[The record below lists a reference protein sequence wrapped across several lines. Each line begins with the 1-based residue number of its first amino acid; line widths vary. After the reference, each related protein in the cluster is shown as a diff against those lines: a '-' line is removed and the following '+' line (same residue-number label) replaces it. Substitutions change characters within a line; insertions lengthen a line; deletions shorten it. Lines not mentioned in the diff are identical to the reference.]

1 MSTFTGLTTMVRG
14 IYMNQL
20 SLNTVGH
27 NIVNAGTDGYSRQ
40 YAAPVAT
47 QSEHRAGLHSNIE
60 VGTGVDAL
68 SLTRSRDTYADYQYR
83 QETTYK
89 SYYEEMA
96 TCYDKLEAI
105 FNDSGNTGVADAM
118 SEVFKAWSA
127 LSTEGPTAANRE
139 TVIEKSKILCNS
151 ISTLGAQLQDQINSQ
166 YDEIHKH
173 TIHVDEMMERMV
185 ELNKQIVAAEAD
197 GSMANDLRDQRDL
210 IADDLADYFNLTIT
224 EDDLGA
230 YQIVGNGVML
240 VNGFAKLTLEFDER
254 GVSSSIYGVDYGVN
268 DHEIKI
274 KESDQVYVPSS
285 GILKAHYDAID
296 DCKEQIDNLA
306 NISAYLLTAL
316 NDQHAAGY
324 DMNGDFGRNFFGVTD
339 YEYTYEFDPKM
350 QYNYVLEKDVDEG
363 TPDKRLTGIALINAL
378 KVNNDFD
385 DIGGYKYVAAAS
397 AYRDYDDDGSWL
409 KYTNESD
416 MTYTVDA
423 DGKPTGT
430 NIIDWGG
437 RTGDGTNAVYISE
450 LFNMSFK
457 DIVEKGRSNAAIIQK
472 YTMKDIYKQ
481 SVMDSDG
488 NPTYIT
494 PLGLDSLN
502 AYYQKAMTQ
511 IGVEAQAIDT
521 TILQHDVIM
530 TQIEN
535 WRDSVSG
542 VDWNEELTDM
552 IKYQKGYQSCARC
565 LTAMDECL
573 DRLVNNTGVVGR

>member
-1 MSTFTGLTTMVRG
+1 MSTFTGLSTMVRG

-27 NIVNAGTDGYSRQ
+27 NIVNADTKGYSRQ

-47 QSEHRAGLHSNIE
+47 QSEHRAGLFASIE

-83 QETTYK
+83 QEATYK

-96 TCYDKLEAI
+96 TCFDKLEAV

-118 SEVFKAWSA
+118 EAVYKAWSA

-139 TVIEKSKILCNS
+139 TVIEKSKIFCDSLQTVTS
-151 ISTLGAQLQDQINSQ
+151 QLQEQINSQ
-166 YDEIHKH
+166 YEEIHNH
-173 TIHVDEMMERMV
+173 TVHIDEMLDRMV
-185 ELNKQIVAAEAD
+185 VLNKQIVAAEAD

-210 IADDLADYFNLTIT
+210 IADDLADYFNLSIT
-224 EDDLGA
+224 EDDHGA
-230 YQIVGNGVML
+230 YQIVGNGCML
-240 VNGFAKLTLEFDER
+240 VNGFDKLTLQYDEAGR
-254 GVSSSIYGVDYGVN
+254 ASSIYGIDYGVN
-268 DHEIKI
+268 DHTIKI
-274 KESDQVYVPSS
+274 VESDIVYAPSS
-285 GILKAHYDAID
+285 GILKAHFDAID
-296 DCKEQIDNLA
+296 DCKEQIVNLA
-306 NISAYLLTAL
+306 NMAGYMMTAL

-324 DMNGDFGRNFFGVTD
+324 DMNGELGRNFFGVTG
-339 YEYTYEFDPKM
+339 YEYTYEYDPKM
-350 QYNYVLEKDVDEG
+350 QYNYIEQKDTDGNTKKLSGVS
-363 TPDKRLTGIALINAL
+363 LINAM

-385 DIGGYKYVAAAS
+385 EVGGYKHVAAAS
-397 AYRDYDDDGSWL
+397 AYRDFDDNGEWIKYDN
-409 KYTNESD
+409 TSD
-416 MTYTVDA
+416 MTYTIDN
-423 DGKPTGT
+423 DGNISGK
-430 NIIDWGG
+430 NIIAWGN

-457 DIVEKGRSNAAIIQK
+457 DIVEGGRANAAIIQNYK
-472 YTMKDIYKQ
+472 LKDQYGVPLQ
-481 SVMDSDG
+481 DSAG
-488 NPTYIT
+488 NYTYIT
-494 PLGLDSLN
+494 PTGLDSMN

-511 IGVEAQAIDT
+511 IGVEAQSIDN
-521 TILQHDVIM
+521 TILQHEVIM

-542 VDWNEELTDM
+542 VDWNEELTNM

-573 DRLVNNTGVVGR
+573 DRLVNNTGMVGR